1 MADVRQSTR
10 HPGRSLSLFVSV
22 ISAVLLVGGLLLAAT
37 SRESGGAAHSSQDML
52 RLVLAVMLY
61 FAGHAFRFVRL
72 SVLVGA
78 GQLRRFLSLYL
89 YVAACSSLIPFKL
102 GELTRINELAAWTG
116 SFWRGLLVVW
126 VERTFDVVALAS
138 ILVYLALQPLAG
150 FPSIWPLLALVALF
164 AFLSV
169 LVFFMLPEQLVSLN
183 LHVIRSYKGVKAV
196 RILTILDRC
205 SDLLQQFRPLISGKM
220 VTLAVI
226 TILIWCL
233 ELTALAILFSDGA
246 VTKGALLLV
255 TQFSDE
261 LTRTATVEGAGTALS
276 LQFHWLRTTG
286 IGVLGVIGLCFYVNW
301 RRGGYK

>member
-1 MADVRQSTR
+1 MAEVRQGIR
-10 HPGRSLSLFVSV
+10 QPGHALSLLVSV
-22 ISAVLLVGGLLLAAT
+22 GSGVLLIGGLLLAVT
-37 SRESGGAAHSSQDML
+37 STEPDAAAISGQDVL
-52 RLVLAVMLY
+52 RLALAVLLY
-61 FAGHAFRFVRL
+61 FAGHAFRFARL

-89 YVAACSSLIPFKL
+89 YVAACSSIIPFKL
-102 GELTRINELAAWTG
+102 GELTRINELAVWTG

-126 VERTFDVVALAS
+126 VERTFDVVALAL
-138 ILVYLALQPLAG
+138 ILAYLALQPLAG

-220 VTLAVI
+220 VTLGVF
-226 TILIWCL
+226 TVLIWCL

-261 LTRTATVEGAGTALS
+261 LTRTATAEGAGTALS

-286 IGVLGVIGLCFYVNW
+286 IGILGIIGLCFYFNW
-301 RRGGYK
+301 RRSSYK